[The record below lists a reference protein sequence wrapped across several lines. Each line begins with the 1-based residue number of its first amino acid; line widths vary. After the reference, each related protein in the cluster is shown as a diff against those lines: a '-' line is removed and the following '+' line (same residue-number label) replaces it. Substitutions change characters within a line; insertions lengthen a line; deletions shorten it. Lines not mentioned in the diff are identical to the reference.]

1 MISSPIIFVFLLH
14 PARRLRS
21 SRFFSPFK
29 FGLPPSGFALVSVM
43 AAVSGVSIGNA
54 RLLKISFQKKTVF
67 RTFSCASSV
76 SEAPIGPLLYA
87 RP

>member
-1 MISSPIIFVFLLH
+1 
-14 PARRLRS
+14 
-21 SRFFSPFK
+21 
-29 FGLPPSGFALVSVM
+29 M

-76 SEAPIGPLLYA
+76 SEAPTGPLLYA